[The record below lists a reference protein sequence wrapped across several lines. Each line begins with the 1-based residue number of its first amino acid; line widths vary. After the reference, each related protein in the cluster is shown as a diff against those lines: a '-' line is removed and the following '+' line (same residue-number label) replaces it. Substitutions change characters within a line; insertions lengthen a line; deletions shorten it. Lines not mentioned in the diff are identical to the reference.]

1 MNKAVFL
8 DRDGTINKEVNYLYK
23 PDDFVFIPGTIQAI
37 KVFHE
42 LGYKVIVITNQAGV
56 ARGYYTETDVKAL
69 HEYLDN
75 LLAAEATYIDAYYYC
90 PHHLDG
96 IVDDYKKECRCRKPG
111 IGMIKKA
118 AKEFEINLGESI
130 IVGDKEIDILTG
142 KKSEIGKCVL
152 VRSGHL
158 IEKTTIADLVYEN
171 LYDFAIDLK
180 EISDSSMGRSAET

>member
-1 MNKAVFL
+1 MVNKAVFL

-56 ARGYYTETDVKAL
+56 ARGYYTEMDVKVL
-69 HEYLDN
+69 HEYLDD

-96 IVDDYKKECRCRKPG
+96 TVEDYKRECKCRKPG
-111 IGMIKKA
+111 IGMIKEA
-118 AKEFEINLGESI
+118 ARDFDINLGESI
-130 IVGDKEIDILTG
+130 IVGDKEIDILAG
-142 KKSEIGKCVL
+142 KKSGIGKCVL
-152 VRSGHL
+152 VRSGHV
-158 IEKTTIADLVYEN
+158 IGEKTSADIIYDD
-171 LYDFAIDLK
+171 LYDVALDLQK
-180 EISDSSMGRSAET
+180 TNYKQK